1 VSRVIGLSGMI
12 LAVLVAVLFVADLA
26 VGVPFGR
33 LSVVIDVGFLLASLV
48 VAYLGWSIMD
58 RPGRSG

>member
-1 VSRVIGLSGMI
+1 MSRVIGLSGMI

-33 LSVVIDVGFLLASLV
+33 LSIVVDVGFLLASLI

-58 RPGRSG
+58 RPGKAS